1 MVYAKTEGRMGSATK
16 EMTERPVMQA
26 ASPRRRFR
34 LLDAMILVA
43 ATAAGC
49 ALSQPVSHALVGDLS
64 WETLPE
70 IWNPPYRSSLTDW
83 DVLEE
88 RAILVAC
95 LTMPLV
101 FVWTLAL
108 IPIRLVGPRPP
119 FRRLTRQPGMMA
131 ACATMMA
138 IAFIGLQF
146 AAGLTVI
153 GWDSTCELVLGY
165 SSAFVPTLIGLA
177 VSVSWM
183 TLLVGRRWRAE
194 PSWVDRLGR
203 ALGVFWI
210 LSAFAVIVL
219 GLFLVI
225 SSLGSF
231 GYPARNVNSPPA
243 ATVIAEPAEDPPDNT
258 PR

>member
-1 MVYAKTEGRMGSATK
+1 MGNARELSTDRPIVK
-16 EMTERPVMQA
+16 PVM
-26 ASPRRRFR
+26 PRRRFR

-49 ALSQPVSHALVGDLS
+49 ALSQSVCHALVGDLS

-70 IWNPPYRSSLTDW
+70 IWNPPYQSSLTGW

-95 LTMPLV
+95 LTMPPVLI
-101 FVWTLAL
+101 WTLAL

-119 FRRLTRQPGMMA
+119 FRRLARQPGIMA

-146 AAGLTVI
+146 VAGLTVI
-153 GWDSTCELVLGY
+153 GWDSTWDLVLGY
-165 SSAFVPTLIGLA
+165 SAPFVPTSIGLA

-183 TLLVGRRWRAE
+183 TLLVVRRWCAE

-210 LSAFAVIVL
+210 VSGLAVIVL
-219 GLFLVI
+219 WLFLVI
-225 SSLGSF
+225 SSLGGF
-231 GYPARNVNSPPA
+231 GYPARNVNSPASP
-243 ATVIAEPAEDPPDNT
+243 TVVSEPAENPPDDT